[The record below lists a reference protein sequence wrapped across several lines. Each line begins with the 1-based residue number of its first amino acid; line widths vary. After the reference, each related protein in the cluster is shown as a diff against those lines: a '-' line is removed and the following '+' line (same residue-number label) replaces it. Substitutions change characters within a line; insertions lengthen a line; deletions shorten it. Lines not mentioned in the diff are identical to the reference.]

1 MLHMI
6 SRALIASGRKH
17 GVAQTRCFSVSA
29 TSISIPTLGDD
40 DSTIELQIKQRFTLP
55 PAGSHTKGRND
66 VTGLSVWST
75 AKPLLRR
82 LLRNTEFSNKIK
94 RTKHNEN
101 PVVRILELGA
111 GCGLLGMGLAAA
123 TGGAAKVI
131 LTDHAE
137 STGWLQ
143 QNVDLNHS
151 SFYPD
156 SVTVEPL
163 SWGDPTHMNAIEAAY
178 NHNATMSN
186 SHEDE
191 DSLHHFDYI
200 VGSDLLYDP
209 TFHAPLLETLQRFA
223 IPNKTEIYLGYPP
236 RSKSEERF
244 VCDAANYFDVE
255 TEPLDHDD
263 GKAMLAICHPR

>member
-1 MLHMI
+1 MI
-6 SRALIASGRKH
+6 SRALIVSGRKH
-17 GVAQTRCFSVSA
+17 GVAQTRCLSVSA

-40 DSTIELQIKQRFTLP
+40 DSMMELQVKQRFTLP
-55 PAGSHTKGRND
+55 PAGSHMNGRSD

-94 RTKHNEN
+94 RTKQNEN

-123 TGGAAKVI
+123 TGGAANVV
-131 LTDHAE
+131 LTDHE
-137 STGWLQ
+137 DSIGWLQ
-143 QNVDLNHS
+143 KNVDLNHS
-151 SFYPD
+151 SFYQD

-163 SWGDPTHMNAIEAAY
+163 SWGDPTHMTAIETAY
-178 NHNATMSN
+178 NHNANMNS

-191 DSLHHFDYI
+191 SSLQHFDYI

-236 RSKSEERF
+236 RSKSEEQF

-255 TEPLDHDD
+255 IELLDHDD
-263 GKAMLAICHPR
+263 GKAMLAICRPR